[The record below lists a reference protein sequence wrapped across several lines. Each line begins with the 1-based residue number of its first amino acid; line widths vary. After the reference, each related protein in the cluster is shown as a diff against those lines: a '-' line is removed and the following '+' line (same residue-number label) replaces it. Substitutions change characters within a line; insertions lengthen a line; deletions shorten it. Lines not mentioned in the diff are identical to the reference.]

1 MAVLELCRPGLPT
14 MLRALFASLP
24 YDGGIEGMPH
34 QAQIPKWFLTL
45 KVEHKMFIL
54 KLEERYKAVAK
65 SIKYFQGFDFLEP

>member
-1 MAVLELCRPGLPT
+1 
-14 MLRALFASLP
+14 
-24 YDGGIEGMPH
+24 MPH
-34 QAQIPKWFLTL
+34 QAQTPKWFLTL